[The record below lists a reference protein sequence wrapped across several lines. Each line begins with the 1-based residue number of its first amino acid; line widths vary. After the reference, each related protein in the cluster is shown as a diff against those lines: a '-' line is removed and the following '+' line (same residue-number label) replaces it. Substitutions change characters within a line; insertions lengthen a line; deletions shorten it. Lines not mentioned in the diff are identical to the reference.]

1 MIPAVVS
8 CAALG
13 LALLPTLAGAAARV
27 TQPTYEK
34 LKAQLATLD
43 KKIATASKALQDHKD
58 IMMRSRYT
66 PEGLKLATAK
76 LKTLEKDLA
85 KLQTQRKQLVAQMA
99 VIRPSSKPPTAAA
112 LTASVERHLKAGD
125 LQFGAK
131 APKKEDILTQTS
143 VHKHPFSYTAIQP
156 STATLS
162 LQRTGL
168 SHTGQAEGITHG
180 A

>member
-1 MIPAVVS
+1 MRVS
-8 CAALG
+8 AA
-13 LALLPTLAGAAARV
+13 APARV

-76 LKTLEKDLA
+76 LKSLEKDLA
-85 KLQTQRKQLVAQMA
+85 KLQTARKHLVAQMA
-99 VIRPSSKPPTAAA
+99 VMRPTSKPPTAAA

-125 LQFGAK
+125 LEFGAK

-143 VHKHPFSYTAIQP
+143 VHKHPFTYTAIVLKNDP
-156 STATLS
+156 TRMVVKKVL
-162 LQRTGL
+162 TGGFVPARPGDGTY
-168 SHTGQAEGITHG
+168 SKPVSIKP
-180 A
+180 

>member
-1 MIPAVVS
+1 MRIS
-8 CAALG
+8 
-13 LALLPTLAGAAARV
+13 AAAPASV

-85 KLQTQRKQLVAQMA
+85 KLQTARKHLVAQMA
-99 VIRPSSKPPTAAA
+99 VMRPTSKPPTAAA

-125 LQFGAK
+125 LEFGAK

-143 VHKHPFSYTAIQP
+143 VHKHPFTYTAIVLKNDP
-156 STATLS
+156 TRMIVKKVL
-162 LQRTGL
+162 TGGFVPAKPGDGTY
-168 SHTGQAEGITHG
+168 SKPVSIKP
-180 A
+180 

>member
-1 MIPAVVS
+1 MRIS
-8 CAALG
+8 AA
-13 LALLPTLAGAAARV
+13 APARV

-85 KLQTQRKQLVAQMA
+85 KLQTARKHLVAQMA
-99 VIRPSSKPPTAAA
+99 VMRPTSKPPTAAA

-143 VHKHPFSYTAIQP
+143 VHKHPFTYTAIVLKNDP
-156 STATLS
+156 TRMIVKKVL
-162 LQRTGL
+162 TGGFVPAKPGDGTY
-168 SHTGQAEGITHG
+168 SKPVSIKP
-180 A
+180 

>member
-1 MIPAVVS
+1 MRIS
-8 CAALG
+8 AA
-13 LALLPTLAGAAARV
+13 APARV

-76 LKTLEKDLA
+76 LKSLEKDLA

-99 VIRPSSKPPTAAA
+99 VIRPSTKPPTAAA
-112 LTASVERHLKAGD
+112 LTAAVERHLKAGD
-125 LQFGAK
+125 LEFGAK

-143 VHKHPFSYTAIQP
+143 VHKHPFTYTAIVLKNDP
-156 STATLS
+156 TRMIVKKVL
-162 LQRTGL
+162 TGGFVPAKPGDGTY
-168 SHTGQAEGITHG
+168 SKPVSIKP
-180 A
+180 

>member
-1 MIPAVVS
+1 MRVS
-8 CAALG
+8 AA
-13 LALLPTLAGAAARV
+13 APARV

-76 LKTLEKDLA
+76 LKSLEKDLA
-85 KLQTQRKQLVAQMA
+85 KLQTARKHLVAQMA
-99 VIRPSSKPPTAAA
+99 VMRPTSKPPTAAA

-125 LQFGAK
+125 LEFGAK

-143 VHKHPFSYTAIQP
+143 VHKHPFTYTAIVLKNDP
-156 STATLS
+156 TRMIVKKVL
-162 LQRTGL
+162 TGGFVPARPGDGTY
-168 SHTGQAEGITHG
+168 SKPVSIKP
-180 A
+180 